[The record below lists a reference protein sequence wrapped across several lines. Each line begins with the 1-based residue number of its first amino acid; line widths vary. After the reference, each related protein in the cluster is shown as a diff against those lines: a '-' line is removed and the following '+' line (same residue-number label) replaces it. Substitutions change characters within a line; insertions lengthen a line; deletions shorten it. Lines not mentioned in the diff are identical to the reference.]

1 MVGRR
6 FRGPDLGGGSGNG
19 GYVCGLVALEAG
31 PGLRA
36 VEIRRAGGVPLDRVL
51 AVRVED
57 GETVLSDDEGL
68 IARTTPAD
76 LPVTVPVPP
85 PLDVAG
91 RVSARFLERLE
102 RGEVRHTFPECFVCG
117 HRRGL
122 GDGLRVF
129 VGPLDGEPGLVPWVG
144 AWRPDA
150 AFLDEAGRVRAE
162 FVWSALDCP
171 GGWAIA
177 GPGNTG
183 TLQVEI
189 LEPVDGR
196 QELIVMGWPMA
207 AASARPGSRRRYAGT
222 AIFDARGRLLARGAA
237 IWVAPRTA

>member
-1 MVGRR
+1 M
-6 FRGPDLGGGSGNG
+6 
-19 GYVCGLVALEAG
+19 CGVVALAAG

-36 VEIRRAGGVPLDRVL
+36 VEIRRAAGVPLDRPLVL
-51 AVRVED
+51 RVED
-57 GETVLSDDEGL
+57 EDSVLSDDEGL
-68 IARTTPAD
+68 IARTTSAD
-76 LPVTVPVPP
+76 LAVAAPAPP
-85 PLDVAG
+85 PLDVA
-91 RVSARFLERLE
+91 RRISTRFLERLE

-117 HRRGL
+117 HRRAG

-129 VGPLDGEPGLVPWVG
+129 VGPLDGEPGDGPWVG

-150 AFLDEAGRVRAE
+150 GFLDQEGRLRPE

-196 QELIVMGWPMA
+196 QELIVMGWPMGA
-207 AASARPGSRRRYAGT
+207 PSARPGSRRRYAGT
-222 AIFDARGRLLARGAA
+222 AVFDARGALLARGAA
-237 IWVAPRTA
+237 IWVAPRAA